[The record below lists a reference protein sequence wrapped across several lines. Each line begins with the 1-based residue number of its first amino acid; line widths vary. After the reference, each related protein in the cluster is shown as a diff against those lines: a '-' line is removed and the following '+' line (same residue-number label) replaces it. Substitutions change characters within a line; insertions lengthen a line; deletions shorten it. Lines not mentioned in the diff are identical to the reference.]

1 MGDKVTAL
9 RGALPLDGG
18 TQPLPE
24 VIEFIDG
31 LMQEAL
37 SGRLRG
43 IAVVKIDT
51 IGSIGTQ
58 WCAHGVERHLMLAGA
73 SILHQR
79 LVNQCLDEDDA
90 A

>member
-1 MGDKVTAL
+1 MVSL

-18 TQPLPE
+18 AEPVAE
-24 VIEFIDG
+24 VVEFIDG

-51 IGSIGTQ
+51 IGSICTQ

-73 SILHQR
+73 SMLHQR